1 MQKAKSRRQVAEYAN
16 SVSLAAC
23 QPPQQNFFPKPR
35 TENAMKMFLTRCD
48 VESERMSFN
57 DSLS

>member
-16 SVSLAAC
+16 SAC